1 MISVSCDGISL
12 SFGPDDVL
20 KDVSFALNEG
30 EKLGVVGVNG
40 AGKSTLLGIIAGAVK
55 DHGGS
60 VSVSKDMTVGLLSQT
75 ALPDGDRTVLEEAF
89 SAYGDL
95 EKREKDLEE
104 LKKKAENDE
113 RAAVKFAAEHEKFVA
128 DGGYSFR
135 NRAKGILRGLGLP
148 DGVWNCP
155 VSVLSGGQ
163 KTRLA
168 LSCLLMRDDDILLL
182 DEPTNHLDTEA
193 LFWLED
199 MLRRSRKT
207 VIAVSHDRYF
217 LDSVCGKILEIE
229 HGQGKVY
236 NGGYTRY
243 LENKK
248 TDREI
253 AQRHYDNQQ
262 KEIRRQ
268 QEDIEQQRRWNRER
282 NIIAAESRQ
291 KLLDKM
297 VLEKKPES
305 LPAQVRMSFGAS
317 VQSGEDVL
325 VAEKL
330 EKTFPGRDRPLFSGL
345 CFGVKRGDRLFFTGE
360 NGCGKSTLLRII
372 AGKLSADRGYV
383 VRGTNVNT
391 GYFDQENRGLAS
403 GQTVLEAVWSAF
415 PKMTETEIRSAL
427 ALFLFRGDDVFKSID
442 VLSGGEKSRLT
453 LLILM
458 MRKSNLLILDEP
470 TNNLDIPSREAL
482 EDSVEGF
489 DGTLIAV
496 SHDRYFLKKLSTR
509 IIHFERSDGPA
520 EFVPTETDGFDVYLS
535 MLENRSADRDDAAP
549 PPSAEKERWQN
560 AKRDRAELRKKE
572 RRIAA
577 AAGRAAEIEK
587 RISEINAEI
596 NGDAAFDHVRL
607 GELTEELEML
617 EAELLEQYE
626 ILESSDN
633 L

>member
-40 AGKSTLLGIIAGAVK
+40 AGKSTLLGIIAGTVT

-75 ALPDGDRTVLEEAF
+75 ALPNGDRTVLEEAF
-89 SAYGDL
+89 SAFGEL
-95 EKREKDLEE
+95 VKREKELEE
-104 LKKKAENDE
+104 LKKLAESDE
-113 RAAVKFAAEHEKFVA
+113 KAAVRFAAEHEKFVA
-128 DGGYSFR
+128 DGGYAFR

-148 DGVWNCP
+148 DETWDCP

-168 LSCLLMRDDDILLL
+168 LSCLLMRDDDVLLL
-182 DEPTNHLDTEA
+182 DEPTNHLDTDA

-199 MLRRSRKT
+199 MLRRSKKT

-229 HGQGKVY
+229 HGRGRVY
-236 NGGYTRY
+236 AGGYTKY
-243 LENKK
+243 LEKKK

-268 QEDIEQQRRWNRER
+268 QEYIEQQRRWNRER

-297 VLEKKPES
+297 VLEEKPES
-305 LPAQVRMSFGAS
+305 LPAAVRMSFGVS
-317 VQSGEDVL
+317 VRSGEDVL

-330 EKTFPGRDRPLFSGL
+330 EKTFPGRKKPLFSDL
-345 CFGVKRGDRLFFTGE
+345 SFRIKLGDRLFFTGE

-372 AGKLSADRGYV
+372 AGKIPADRGYT
-383 VRGTNVNT
+383 VRGTNVSI
-391 GYFDQENRGLAS
+391 GYYDQENRGFVPDE
-403 GQTVLEAVWSAF
+403 TVLGTVWSQF
-415 PKMTETEIRSAL
+415 PKMTETEVRSAL
-427 ALFLFRGDDVFKSID
+427 ALFLFRGDDVFKNVG

-453 LLILM
+453 LLVLM
-458 MRKSNLLILDEP
+458 MRKSNLLIPDEP

-482 EDSVEGF
+482 EDALENF

-509 IIHFERSDGPA
+509 IIYFGKSDGRADFCP
-520 EFVPTETDGFDVYLS
+520 VETDGFDGYLS
-535 MLENRSADRDDAAP
+535 EMEKKSGAKDAQVPA
-549 PPSAEKERWQN
+549 PSAEKERWQN
-560 AKRDRAELRKKE
+560 AKRDRSEMRKKE
-572 RRIAA
+572 RRLAT

-587 RISEINAEI
+587 RITEI
-596 NGDAAFDHVRL
+596 NGEMSGPAAFDHLRL
-607 GELTEELEML
+607 TELSEELESL
-617 EAELLEQYE
+617 ESELLEQYE
-626 ILESSDN
+626 ILDGN
-633 L
+633 DGF